1 MLRHGPALEAEV
13 GLGVQL
19 GPVALG
25 GVHALARV
33 HRLALLAQLADVAH
47 DAGRRGVARGP

>member
-33 HRLALLAQLADVAH
+33 HRLALFAQLADVAH